1 MSGVDEPQNPTAD
14 VVMDTTEAPL
24 APLSDVDD
32 EGGLFGSG
40 SEDERGRRKLD
51 DEELDSGDDEDR
63 NDRVEEDGIDGYED
77 QERTMV
83 ESQTNVLDLSLGRHG
98 IPQGSDGEVST
109 HPWTSSFNRFL
120 YSL

>member
-1 MSGVDEPQNPTAD
+1 MSAIDEPPNPTAD
-14 VVMDTTEAPL
+14 DVMDTTEAPL
-24 APLSDVDD
+24 AHISDVED

-63 NDRVEEDGIDGYED
+63 HDRVEEDGADGYED

-98 IPQGSDGEVST
+98 IPKGSDGEVST
-109 HPWTSSFNRFL
+109 PSTSNL
-120 YSL
+120 YRSAC